1 MSTVNRQS
9 YHPIETLKV
18 MVNEGDV
25 WRWRGEGGGGEV
37 KGFTKHSP
45 DKFIIF
51 LFPYT
56 VVGKFNDPE
65 TKQVVQSVDLGEEF
79 SYACPQHSPSYG
91 VSYSW
96 VGKSAGSDIQF
107 TRNERR
113 AITQTGHLFIM
124 FVTEDDLKELEGYQN
139 QGIHCDISAAKR
151 FESSSLLKLTKKNQ
165 GEFFVFS

>member
-1 MSTVNRQS
+1 MGR
-9 YHPIETLKV
+9 
-18 MVNEGDV
+18 
-25 WRWRGEGGGGEV
+25 GGGGEL
-37 KGFTKHSP
+37 KGFTQHSP

-56 VVGKFNDPE
+56 VVGQFLE
-65 TKQVVQSVDLGEEF
+65 AKQEVRSVDLGAEF

-96 VGKSAGSDIQF
+96 MGKSNNQKIQF
-107 TRNERR
+107 KGNERR

-124 FVTEDDLKELEGYQN
+124 FVTEDDLKELEGYED
-139 QGIHCDISAAKR
+139 QGIHCEISAAKR
-151 FESSSLLKLTKKNQ
+151 FETSSLLKLTKKNQ

>member
-1 MSTVNRQS
+1 MLG
-9 YHPIETLKV
+9 EEAGEWGEL
-18 MVNEGDV
+18 
-25 WRWRGEGGGGEV
+25 RG
-37 KGFTKHSP
+37 FNKHGP

-51 LFPYT
+51 LFPYA

-96 VGKSAGSDIQF
+96 IGKSNNQNIQF
-107 TRNERR
+107 KRNERR

-124 FVTEDDLKELEGYQN
+124 FVTEEDFKELEGYQN
-139 QGIHCDISAAKR
+139 QAIHCDISAPKR

-165 GEFFVFS
+165 GEFFVFP

>member
-1 MSTVNRQS
+1 M
-9 YHPIETLKV
+9 L
-18 MVNEGDV
+18 
-25 WRWRGEGGGGEV
+25 GEGPGGELRS
-37 KGFTKHSP
+37 FTKHSH
-45 DKFIIF
+45 DRFIIF

-96 VGKSAGSDIQF
+96 VGKNARLNIQF
-107 TRNERR
+107 KRNERR
-113 AITQTGHLFIM
+113 AITQSGQLFIM
-124 FVTEDDLKELEGYQN
+124 FVTEDDLKELEENEN
-139 QGIHCDISAAKR
+139 QGIRCQISAAKR
-151 FESSSLLKLTKKNQ
+151 FEPSSLLKLTKKNP

>member
-1 MSTVNRQS
+1 MR
-9 YHPIETLKV
+9 E
-18 MVNEGDV
+18 MFGDGAGRV
-25 WRWRGEGGGGEV
+25 GGEV

-96 VGKSAGSDIQF
+96 MGKSNNQKIQF
-107 TRNERR
+107 KGNERR